1 MGAEPRSLC
10 PINLSLE
17 VLGDRWS
24 LLVIRDMMFGGRRY
38 FRELMRSE
46 EGISSNVLADR
57 LARLAEQGLI
67 TRAGDPAHRQKVRY
81 SLTEKAID
89 LVPVFVQLGAWGIR
103 HLPVSPAFSV
113 RARVLEEG
121 GSRMWAAFQNELR
134 RTHLGEEIEADPDY
148 PSVLEVMQRAYREAL
163 GVAGD
168 GTIHPADDSQSVAT
182 SSGQ

>member
-89 LVPVFVQLGAWGIR
+89 LVPVFAQLGAWGNR
-103 HLPVSPAFSV
+103 YLPVSPTLSV
-113 RARVLEEG
+113 RA
-121 GSRMWAAFQNELR
+121 
-134 RTHLGEEIEADPDY
+134 
-148 PSVLEVMQRAYREAL
+148 
-163 GVAGD
+163 
-168 GTIHPADDSQSVAT
+168 
-182 SSGQ
+182 